1 MPISPQFFPTDDDRM
16 TAAPAALE
24 AHLARRRYGRFTLT
38 EAIRP
43 GWPLEVVP
51 RAGYRHDTFVDAQG
65 DRLPALV
72 AAVTSENLF
81 DTFLDLLE
89 PIGDVCD
96 VILETAHDRP
106 RGGHVDLIRHGIER
120 TVLESVL
127 WEFDDVLLDDGCT
140 GIAVMHPER
149 PLEVQFDA
157 HKLLVVYAPDTT
169 PFERVLRTR
178 GVPADESIRF
188 LFQAEHVHASHT
200 RFARRFEEL
209 AARLAAE

>member
-1 MPISPQFFPTDDDRM
+1 MPFSAQFSPTGDDRM
-16 TAAPAALE
+16 SSEPAALE

-51 RAGYRHDTFVDAQG
+51 RAGYRHDSFVDSQAN
-65 DRLPALV
+65 RLPALV

-81 DTFLDLLE
+81 DTFLDLLQ

-106 RGGHVDLIRHGIER
+106 RGDYVDLVRHGIER

-127 WEFDDVLLDDGCT
+127 WDFDDVLLDDGCT
-140 GIAVMHPER
+140 GIAVMHPQL

-157 HKLLVVYAPDTT
+157 HKLLVVYAPETA
-169 PFERVLRTR
+169 PFERILRAR
-178 GVPADESIRF
+178 GVPADQSIRF

-200 RFARRFEEL
+200 RLARRFEEL
-209 AARLAAE
+209 ANRLAAE

>member
-1 MPISPQFFPTDDDRM
+1 MPLPSTVLP
-16 TAAPAALE
+16 AGLAPDNGSAALE

-38 EAIRP
+38 DAIRP
-43 GWPLEVVP
+43 GWPIEVVP
-51 RAGYRHDTFVDAQG
+51 RAGYRHDRYVDPRGGQ
-65 DRLPALV
+65 LQALV
-72 AAVTSENLF
+72 ASVSSEALF

-89 PIGDVCD
+89 PIGGECD
-96 VILETAHDRP
+96 VILETSHDRP
-106 RGGHVDLIRHGIER
+106 RGGHVDLVRHGIER

-127 WEFDDVLLDDGCT
+127 WEYDDVLLDDGCT
-140 GIAVMHPER
+140 GIAVMHPEH

-169 PFERVLRTR
+169 AFEQVLRDR
-178 GVPADESIRF
+178 GVPADETLRF
-188 LFQAEHVHASHT
+188 VFQAEHVHASHG

>member
-1 MPISPQFFPTDDDRM
+1 MPFSAQFSPTGDDRM
-16 TAAPAALE
+16 ASEPAALE

-51 RAGYRHDTFVDAQG
+51 RAGYRHDSFVDSQAN
-65 DRLPALV
+65 RLPALV

-81 DTFLDLLE
+81 DTFLDLLQ

-106 RGGHVDLIRHGIER
+106 RGDHVDLVRHGIER

-127 WEFDDVLLDDGCT
+127 WDFDDVLLDDGCT
-140 GIAVMHPER
+140 GIAVMHPQL

-157 HKLLVVYAPDTT
+157 HKLLVVYAPETA
-169 PFERVLRTR
+169 PFERILRAR
-178 GVPADESIRF
+178 GVPADQSIRF
-188 LFQAEHVHASHT
+188 LFQAEHVHASHS
-200 RFARRFEEL
+200 RLARRFEEL
-209 AARLAAE
+209 ANRLAAE